1 VSNGTCGGKIT
12 PTGTACTDYASGS
25 AADLN
30 EGTYLTKGTA
40 INSTNPGV
48 LFYYSTI
55 IAPSASFTI
64 TVNQAIA
71 PNSACTFPNWPPLAP
86 QSLSQANLY
95 SASCGNRA
103 TSNSFNPTT
112 GTVTMSV
119 TGATPGET
127 LIIGIKYQT
136 SNLKGTNVC
145 RPHPVE
151 TYTFSD
157 SLGNG
162 DSVVFVPKN

>member
-12 PTGTACTDYASGS
+12 PTGTSCTDFTSGT

-30 EGTYLTKGTA
+30 QSSYTTKGTA
-40 INSTNPGV
+40 INAATPGV
-48 LFYYSTI
+48 MFYYSTI
-55 IAPSASFTI
+55 IAPSSSFTI
-64 TVNQAIA
+64 NVTQSIA
-71 PNSACTFPNWPPLAP
+71 PNSACSFPNWPPLAP

-95 SASCGNRA
+95 SASCGNRS
-103 TSNSFNPTT
+103 TSNSYNPTT

-127 LIIGIKYQT
+127 LIIGIKYQI
-136 SNLKGTNVC
+136 SELKGTNVC
-145 RPHPVE
+145 RPHPTE

-157 SLGNG
+157 SFGNG
-162 DSVVFVPKN
+162 DSLVFVPKN

>member
-1 VSNGTCGGKIT
+1 LS
-12 PTGTACTDYASGS
+12 
-25 AADLN
+25 

-55 IAPSASFTI
+55 VAPSASFTI

-86 QSLSQANLY
+86 QALSQANLY
-95 SASCGNRA
+95 SASCGNRV

-136 SNLKGTNVC
+136 STLKGTNVC
-145 RPHPVE
+145 RPHPTE

-162 DSVVFVPKN
+162 DSVKFVPKN